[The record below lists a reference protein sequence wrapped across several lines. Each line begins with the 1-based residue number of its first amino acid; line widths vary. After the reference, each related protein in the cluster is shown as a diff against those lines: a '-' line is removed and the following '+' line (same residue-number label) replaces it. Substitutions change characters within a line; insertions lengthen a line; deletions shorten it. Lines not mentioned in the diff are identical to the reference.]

1 MFIKPH
7 IDYCSLIWSNTSSTN
22 ISKITRLQ
30 RRACKLI
37 LGQEYNGLPEAF
49 EKLKMLSFDQS
60 IFLSKAKMMYKI
72 HNNLAPSYLNE
83 MFLMRDANLDNTTSN
98 LRSVANKNFVVPLA
112 KCNLFKGSLTYS
124 GVIIWNSIPVSIKD
138 SSSLQ
143 IFVNKCTEWL
153 LH

>member
-1 MFIKPH
+1 
-7 IDYCSLIWSNTSSTN
+7 
-22 ISKITRLQ
+22 
-30 RRACKLI
+30 
-37 LGQEYNGLPEAF
+37 
-49 EKLKMLSFDQS
+49 
-60 IFLSKAKMMYKI
+60 MYKI

-83 MFLMRDANLDNTTSN
+83 MSLMRDANLDNTTSN

-143 IFVNKCTEWL
+143 IFVNRCTEWL